1 MFNPIK
7 YEGTLGEQY
16 SYLIR
21 DLYELCNQETNT
33 IANLSNAVALLNFFL
48 EDINWV
54 GFYILEENTD
64 TLVLGP
70 FQGLPA
76 CVRIKVGNGVCGTS
90 ASLKKALNIENVHNF
105 EGHIACDGKSNS
117 EIVIPI
123 FKDEKLFGV
132 LDIDSPIFNRFSKE
146 EETYLEAF
154 VKQLE
159 THI

>member
-1 MFNPIK
+1 MFNPVK
-7 YEGTLGEQY
+7 YEGNLGEQY
-16 SYLIR
+16 SSLIK
-21 DLYELCNQETNT
+21 DLYLLCCNEDNM
-33 IANLSNAVALLNFFL
+33 IANLANASALLNFFL
-48 EDINWV
+48 EKINWV
-54 GFYILEENTD
+54 GFYLLDEKTN

-70 FQGLPA
+70 FQGLPV
-76 CVRIKVGNGVCGTS
+76 CVRIQNGEGVCGTS
-90 ASLKKALNIENVHNF
+90 VNLKKTLNIDNVHNF
-105 EGHIACDGKSNS
+105 EGHIACDVKSNS

-123 FKDEKLFGV
+123 FKNNRIIGV

>member
-1 MFNPIK
+1 MFNPVK
-7 YEGTLGEQY
+7 YEGNLGEQY
-16 SYLIR
+16 SSLIK
-21 DLYELCNQETNT
+21 DLYLLCCNEDNM
-33 IANLSNAVALLNFFL
+33 IANLANASALLNFFL
-48 EDINWV
+48 EKINWV
-54 GFYILEENTD
+54 GFYLLDEKTN

-76 CVRIKVGNGVCGTS
+76 CVRIQNGEGVCGTS
-90 ASLKKALNIENVHNF
+90 VNLKKTLNIDNVHNF
-105 EGHIACDGKSNS
+105 EGHI
-117 EIVIPI
+117 PI
-123 FKDEKLFGV
+123 FKNNRIIGV